1 MKNLGLALSLVLAMG
16 LAACSQVQMEPISR
30 DQLADNILPILKLEK
45 RIDQVMY
52 YAKMLGSIGG
62 LSQGRSTEL
71 KGHLDIYYVYYLASN
86 VQLAKGNMV
95 SYQAHLKLAENELD
109 VMESILK
116 DGLDKDLEFDSAGK
130 ATILLVL
137 SYNTKTR

>member
-1 MKNLGLALSLVLAMG
+1 MRNLVLALSLVLAMG

-30 DQLADNILPILKLEK
+30 DQLVDHIAPILKMEK

-52 YAKMLGSIGG
+52 YTKMLGSLGR
-62 LSQGRSTEL
+62 LSHGKSTEL
-71 KGHLDIYYVYYLASN
+71 KSHLDIYYVYYLGSN

-95 SYQAHLKLAENELD
+95 SYQEHLKLAEKELD

-116 DGLDKDLEFDSAGK
+116 DGLDEDFEFDYRGEGN
-130 ATILLVL
+130 I
-137 SYNTKTR
+137 

>member
-30 DQLADNILPILKLEK
+30 DQLVDHIAPILKMEK
-45 RIDQVMY
+45 RLDQVMY
-52 YAKMLGSIGG
+52 YTKMLGSLGG
-62 LSQGRSTEL
+62 LSQGKSTEL

-86 VQLAKGNMV
+86 VQLAKGNML
-95 SYQAHLKLAENELD
+95 SYQAHLKLAEKELD

-116 DGLDKDLEFDSAGK
+116 DGLDKDFEFDYSKDG
-130 ATILLVL
+130 
-137 SYNTKTR
+137 NDFTRSKL